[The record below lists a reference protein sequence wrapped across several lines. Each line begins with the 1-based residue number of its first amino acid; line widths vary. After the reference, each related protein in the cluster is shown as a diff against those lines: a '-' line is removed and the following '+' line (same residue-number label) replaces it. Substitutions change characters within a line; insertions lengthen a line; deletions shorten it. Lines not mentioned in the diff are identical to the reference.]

1 MSLTKTCTDCNIAKN
16 ENEFT
21 KNKTGYRNKCKKCY
35 NEYQRN
41 YAKNVK
47 LTNDKKLITYLTHK
61 VYNIK
66 NQDLKRF
73 PDQETELSLD
83 DLLSIYKSQDGKC
96 IYSKTKLRPG
106 SDVSIYKK
114 ISFDRIDNNLPH
126 IKSNLVMSSL
136 FMNHFRANMEFSKF
150 MEKINQEVVYQYS
163 EDVHE

>member
-1 MSLTKTCTDCNIAKN
+1 MSKQRVCIDCNIEKD
-16 ENEFT
+16 ESEFT

-35 NEYQRN
+35 NLYQRE
-41 YAKNVK
+41 YAKNTKVA
-47 LTNDKKLITYLTHK
+47 NNKKLLTYLAHK
-61 VYNIK
+61 LINIK

-73 PDQETELSLD
+73 PDEDYELTVD
-83 DLLSIYKSQDGKC
+83 DLLNIYKLQNGKC
-96 IYSKTKLRPG
+96 IYSNSKLRPG

-114 ISFDRIDNNLPH
+114 ISFDRIDNSLPH
-126 IKSNLVMSSL
+126 IKTNLVMSSL